1 MADEKEQPLQERLAK
16 VLAEEVAPLVQMD
29 GGSIELVELDGG
41 VARVRLHGGCVSCPG
56 TVYAIV
62 MSIEE
67 ELRRRVPEVE
77 YLEVVP

>member
-1 MADEKEQPLQERLAK
+1 MADTKETPLKERLAK

-29 GGSIELVELDGG
+29 DGDIELVALEDG
-41 VARVRLHGGCVSCPG
+41 VAQVRLHAACLGCPG
-56 TVYAIV
+56 TVYALI

-67 ELRRRVPEVE
+67 ELRRRVPEVV